1 MAGLFKKI
9 TRRLSRTFYEKE
21 AFLLAI
27 KADYVIYGPGSRN
40 SVFDGQQVFL
50 SIYRDPDGKKRILCA
65 DSSVFNGSVYFP
77 NESEDLLPITLYN
90 ADTGYQRKFLY
101 ITMSDSMGNTTSTK
115 IDIAAY
121 ANSVV
126 RDYSKVQSVS
136 SIDQLATVAM
146 AVDEGRAERS
156 APHPRGLSST

>member
-77 NESEDLLPITLYN
+77 NESEDLLPIT
-90 ADTGYQRKFLY
+90 AWE
-101 ITMSDSMGNTTSTK
+101 
-115 IDIAAY
+115 
-121 ANSVV
+121 
-126 RDYSKVQSVS
+126 
-136 SIDQLATVAM
+136 LAPR
-146 AVDEGRAERS
+146 AVDSLLWPLAQRTRPPS
-156 APHPRGLSST
+156 Y